1 MTGESP
7 LWDHRIECLL
17 WTDIQRGHLHCFN
30 PKDGSDSLADL
41 GQQVA
46 RVLPAEHG
54 GWIVGGAE
62 GVFGLP
68 HFGADLELVW
78 PLEADVPEN
87 RCNDGACD
95 PQGRLWMGTM
105 SLERTS
111 GAGSLY
117 RLQSTPSG
125 MRCDRVLTGLTI
137 SNGIGWSPDGEL
149 MYFVDSPA
157 PRIDVFDFDGESGG
171 IGNRRV
177 FVEVEEALVPDGL
190 TVDAEGRVWVA
201 VHRSGEVRCYS
212 PAGAVEVVVELPV
225 TTPTSCT
232 FGGATLSDLYIT
244 TASWRLS
251 PEEQARQ
258 TLAGSLFRCTVDAT
272 GRPERAFDSAAR

>member
-7 LWDHRIECLL
+7 LWDHRNERLM
-17 WTDIQRGHLHCFN
+17 WTDVQRGRLHCFD
-30 PKDGSDSLADL
+30 PKDGSDSYAEV

-46 RVLPAEHG
+46 RVLPAADE
-54 GWIVGGAE
+54 GWIFGGAE
-62 GVFGLP
+62 GVFRLP
-68 HFGADLELVW
+68 HFGGDPELVW
-78 PLEADVPEN
+78 PLEADLPAN

-105 SLERTS
+105 SLERTP

-117 RLQSTPSG
+117 RLQSTQRG
-125 MRCDRVLTGLTI
+125 LRCDRVLTGLTM
-137 SNGIGWSPDGEL
+137 SNGIGWSPDGKL

-157 PRIDVFDFDGESGG
+157 PRIDVFDFDGESGE
-171 IGNRRV
+171 IENRRV
-177 FVEVEEALVPDGL
+177 FTEVEEGSVPDGL

-201 VHRSGEVRCYS
+201 VNRSGEVRCYS
-212 PAGAVEVVVELPV
+212 PRGDVEIVVELPV

-232 FGGATLSDLYIT
+232 FGGPTLSHLYIT

-251 PEEQARQ
+251 PEEKARQ
-258 TLAGSLFRCTVDAT
+258 ALAGSLFRCTVDAV
-272 GRPERAFDSAAR
+272 GRPEKAFDTAPR